1 METPSRLV
9 NKAIDAGFLE
19 GFQITNA
26 GLESM
31 LISHLLFADDT
42 LFFCKPYKSNLG

>member
-1 METPSRLV
+1 V

-26 GLESM
+26 RTEYM
-31 LISHLLFADDT
+31 LISHLLFADET
-42 LFFCKPYKSNLG
+42 LFFLQIK